1 MTSPVR
7 KRLGWLRAFCVWS
20 WLCVGCAGTG
30 SEKGPASGAGR
41 ENRIRDMN
49 EIPENFMWEQDV
61 TSVHGGQ
68 ARSFRAV
75 IQKTAGELD
84 VLVLTPFGTRA
95 FLIHQSGTEMRF
107 TAFIQEEVA
116 VSPEAILLDIH
127 RAFFLALPNAPAEG
141 AHGGELN
148 GHHVSELWRGGRLT
162 RRSFACPSGAS
173 GNIAIQYSPAMLF
186 PDPPKTVELV
196 NSCVGYQLRIT
207 TVQATKL

>member
-1 MTSPVR
+1 
-7 KRLGWLRAFCVWS
+7 
-20 WLCVGCAGTG
+20 
-30 SEKGPASGAGR
+30 
-41 ENRIRDMN
+41 MN

-127 RAFFLALPNAPAEG
+127 RAFFLALPNATADG